1 MLKGDNLER
10 LLKGTY
16 REYTWCKRW
25 SEDKGKF
32 VSVPTASKTDT
43 LFGDSMFKKD
53 VGQALQGREP
63 DRPMAALDST
73 SGFKML
79 FSNGLVC
86 DFERAYEDQIRTP
99 TASDRIS
106 RKAKWAFVEWEEDM
120 RCNGVFVPGIGR
132 VSVTPEEAEF
142 RAQALDTFCDIYV
155 KYLKTMTGE
164 SVRDDYDEAVV
175 DMFMPLVWTEEDWA
189 AQDEIPM
196 PTGPLPLCPC
206 AKYLFYGISEE
217 ADLAIYM
224 LMLFSSNVSGM
235 RAGLE
240 EYYIWLGA
248 LGSNLKGTLRKLVEE
263 CLDTF
268 TGALTRAI

>member
-10 LLKGTY
+10 LLRETY

-32 VSVPTASKTDT
+32 VYDPQASKTDT

-53 VGQALQGREP
+53 VGAALLGREP
-63 DRPMAALDST
+63 DVPMVVMDST
-73 SGFKML
+73 SEFKML

-106 RKAKWAFVEWEEDM
+106 RKAKWAFVDWEEDM
-120 RCNGVFVPGIGR
+120 CRNGVYVPGTGR
-132 VSVTPEEAEF
+132 VPVTPEAAY
-142 RAQALDTFCDIYV
+142 RASTLQGFCYIYV
-155 KYLKTMTGE
+155 EYLKSMTGE
-164 SVRDDYDEAVV
+164 SVRDDYDERVV
-175 DMFMPLVWTEEDWA
+175 EFFMPLVWTAEDWA
-189 AQDEIPM
+189 AQDEMPM